1 MSLKR
6 FGVFTAK
13 KLIRAAIL
21 VVVVST
27 VAFALSALSP
37 VDPLSANVGANAL
50 GSMSAEQIEKLE
62 SYWGTDTPALER
74 YLNWAG
80 DFIKGDMGTS
90 LLYRMPVSEIIGEKL
105 AASLPVMITAWVL
118 SGILGFAIGAF
129 SGSRPGSPGDK
140 IARTYCVVISGTP
153 SFWIAILA
161 VMFFSIWLGIFPVS
175 MSVPAG
181 VLSDMVTLSDR
192 LKHAVLPVLVLTLTG
207 VAQVA
212 MHTREKVIETY
223 SSDMARYARMRGE
236 SGRKLFFGHV
246 LRHALLPAV
255 TLHMAS
261 LGELIGGTVLVEQV
275 FSYPGLGQA
284 AVNAG
289 VGGDLPLLLG
299 ITVVTALMVF
309 GANLAADIIYR
320 IVDPRMRRG
329 GSLI

>member
-1 MSLKR
+1 MSFKR
-6 FGVFTAK
+6 LGIFTAK
-13 KLIRAAIL
+13 KLIRAAVL
-21 VVVVST
+21 VVLVST
-27 VAFALSALSP
+27 AAFVLSEISP

-62 SYWGTDTPALER
+62 SYWGADTPALER
-74 YLNWAG
+74 YMNWAG
-80 DFIKGDMGTS
+80 DFIRGDMGTS
-90 LLYRMPVSEIIGEKL
+90 LLYRRPVSEIIGEKL
-105 AASLPVMITAWVL
+105 AASLPVMVTAWIL
-118 SGILGFAIGAF
+118 SGLLGFFMGAY
-129 SGSRPGSPGDK
+129 SGSRPGSIGDK
-140 IARTYCVVISGTP
+140 AVRGYCVVISGTP
-153 SFWIAILA
+153 AFWIAILA
-161 VMFFSIWLGIFPVS
+161 VMIFSIWLGIFPVS

-181 VLSDMVTLSDR
+181 VLSDMVTFADR
-192 LKHAVLPVLVLTLTG
+192 LRHAVLPALVLTLTS

-223 SSDMARYARMRGE
+223 SSDMVRYARMRGE

-246 LRHALLPAV
+246 LRHALLPAI

-261 LGELIGGTVLVEQV
+261 VGELIGGTVLVEQV

-320 IVDPRMRRG
+320 VVDPRMRRG

>member
-1 MSLKR
+1 MSFRRL
-6 FGVFTAK
+6 GVFTLK
-13 KLIRAAIL
+13 KLIRAAVL
-21 VVVVST
+21 VIIVST
-27 VAFALSALSP
+27 AAFVLSTLSP
-37 VDPLSANVGANAL
+37 VDPLNANVGANAL

-74 YLNWAG
+74 YMNWAT

-90 LLYRMPVSEIIGEKL
+90 LLYRRPVSEIIGERL
-105 AASLPVMITAWVL
+105 AASLPVMITAWIL
-118 SGILGFAIGAF
+118 SGILGFLLGAF
-129 SGSRPGSPGDK
+129 SGSHPGTLRDK
-140 IARTYCVVISGTP
+140 AVRCYCIVISGTP
-153 SFWIAILA
+153 SFWVAILA
-161 VMFFSIWLGIFPVS
+161 VMVFSIWLGIFPVS

-181 VLSDMVTLSDR
+181 VLSDMVTFTDR
-192 LKHAVLPVLVLTLTG
+192 LRHGVLPALVLTFTG

-223 SSDMARYARMRGE
+223 SSDMIKYARMRGE
-236 SGRKLFFGHV
+236 RGKSLFKGHV

-261 LGELIGGTVLVEQV
+261 VGELIGGTVLVEQV

-289 VGGDLPLLLG
+289 IGGDLPLLLG

-320 IVDPRMRRG
+320 IVDPRMRKG
-329 GSLI
+329 GKLI